1 MKISRRDFLRISK
14 ELAVSFIAVGAGSY
28 VYSFYVEPGWVDV
41 NEVEI
46 NLPRLPE
53 SFSGFRILQLS
64 DIHMGGWMNRERLAE
79 TVQLA
84 LAQQADLIV
93 LTGDYLFGHS
103 WNSYLELAGADFV
116 EEVSKLTRERLTL
129 GILGN
134 HDHWTNAEF
143 VREMLTAS
151 GVTELEN
158 DVFPLEQDN
167 QRLFIAGVDDIWEKK
182 YDLEKVTDK
191 LSQDAPVILLAHEP
205 DFADVSA
212 KTGRFDLQLSGHSH
226 GGQVVIPFFGAPIL
240 PHLGEKYYSGLYK
253 VREMWQY
260 TNRGIGMIEPAVR
273 LNCRPEMTV
282 FTLRGN

>member
-1 MKISRRDFLRISK
+1 MRISK
-14 ELAVSFIAVGAGSY
+14 ELAVSFVALGAGSY
-28 VYSFYVEPGWVDV
+28 GYSFFIEPGWVDV

-46 NLPRLPE
+46 NLPSLPE
-53 SFSGFRILQLS
+53 AFSGFRILQLS

-84 LAQQADLIV
+84 LAQQVDLIA

-103 WNSYLELAGADFV
+103 WNSHLELSGADFV
-116 EEVSKLTRERLTL
+116 EEISELTREHLTL

-151 GVTELEN
+151 GVIELEN

-182 YDLEKVTDK
+182 YDLERVTDK
-191 LSQDAPVILLAHEP
+191 LPRDGAAILLAHEP

-253 VREMWQY
+253 VRDMWQY

-273 LNCRPEMTV
+273 LNCRPEITV
-282 FTLRGN
+282 FTLRGS